1 VFGSVH
7 DVTWLSVAQVVQHIQ
22 MHVAT
27 LVPALLIGVVGGL
40 LAALFTRLNTFI
52 CQRRALLL
60 AKIPS
65 RLLQRLVRM
74 LETIAL
80 VVCIPVFLQASLGAS
95 PQKHTIPSPKR
106 LQTVCSE
113 SFFSAGTMNYQ

>member
-80 VVCIPVFLQASLGAS
+80 VVCIPVFYSHLWDG
-95 PQKHTIPSPKR
+95 IPSKTYNPFP
-106 LQTVCSE
+106 QTAANCVL
-113 SFFSAGTMNYQ
+113 